1 MREEIFMAVYDKLEK
16 LIEKYEEY
24 IRQYEA
30 QKELDEYDQGQYNN
44 LLSAVASL
52 KDIANRNSETY
63 IQTEIVDE
71 MQALKENANGCEC
84 CSGDQPLF
92 WQNDENN
99 AFVDSHGEMLVTAK
113 DREVNFQVKFC
124 PNCGR
129 KF

>member
-1 MREEIFMAVYDKLEK
+1 MAVYDKLEK

-52 KDIANRNSETY
+52 KDIANRNSETKK
-63 IQTEIVDE
+63 D
-71 MQALKENANGCEC
+71 NANGCEC

-113 DREVNFQVKFC
+113 DREVHFQVKFC